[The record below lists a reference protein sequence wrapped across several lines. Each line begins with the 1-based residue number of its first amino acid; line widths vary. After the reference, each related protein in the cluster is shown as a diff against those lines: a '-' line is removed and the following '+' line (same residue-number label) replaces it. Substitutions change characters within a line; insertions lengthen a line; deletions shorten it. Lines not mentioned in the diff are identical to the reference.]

1 MRYFLLLSLI
11 FSMLSCSNN
20 DNDIVQDEQ
29 QDQNVEL
36 KIKKFT
42 ITAVHANNLR
52 NEYYFDEDAKPI
64 QYFSTLNGI
73 DGVKMDVSYNDSG
86 QLLGVVGVL
95 ISEGQTAPWQHN
107 EYGYNSSNEI
117 EQINRFDEYGS
128 DFGSLTAIHFQDSIQ
143 VQREFGDDGNT
154 NFTLIFGVN
163 NLLTQENLEPHA
175 WNPNPTVTKYT
186 YSDGNLINIFSESG
200 GITRLDTNFEHD
212 DKINPLY
219 PVLMRD
225 YKSFILDDIGLYLAL
240 NRTYSYSKNNIISY
254 TELGSLRVITY
265 QYNDL
270 GYPISAEVTI
280 DGQLYEL
287 FSYEYYQE

>member
-1 MRYFLLLSLI
+1 M
-11 FSMLSCSNN
+11 
-20 DNDIVQDEQ
+20 
-29 QDQNVEL
+29 
-36 KIKKFT
+36 
-42 ITAVHANNLR
+42 
-52 NEYYFDEDAKPI
+52 
-64 QYFSTLNGI
+64 
-73 DGVKMDVSYNDSG
+73 
-86 QLLGVVGVL
+86 
-95 ISEGQTAPWQHN
+95 
-107 EYGYNSSNEI
+107 
-117 EQINRFDEYGS
+117 
-128 DFGSLTAIHFQDSIQ
+128 
-143 VQREFGDDGNT
+143 
-154 NFTLIFGVN
+154 
-163 NLLTQENLEPHA
+163 
-175 WNPNPTVTKYT
+175 
-186 YSDGNLINIFSESG
+186 
-200 GITRLDTNFEHD
+200 DTNFEHD